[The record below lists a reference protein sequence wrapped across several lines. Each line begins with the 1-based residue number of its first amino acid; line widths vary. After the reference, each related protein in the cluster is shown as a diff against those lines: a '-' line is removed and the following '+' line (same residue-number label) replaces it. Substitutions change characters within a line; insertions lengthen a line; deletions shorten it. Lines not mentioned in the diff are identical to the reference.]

1 MTGSWIQAEGD
12 NPILLTLRDDGSAY
26 YYATVSNAADY
37 TCPYSVEGSKAQITL
52 TLNSEASA
60 DPELLY
66 GMEKLMA

>member
-1 MTGSWIQAEGD
+1 LTGSWIQAEGD
-12 NPILLTLRDDGSAY
+12 VKSDSEA
-26 YYATVSNAADY
+26 
-37 TCPYSVEGSKAQITL
+37 GSKAQITL